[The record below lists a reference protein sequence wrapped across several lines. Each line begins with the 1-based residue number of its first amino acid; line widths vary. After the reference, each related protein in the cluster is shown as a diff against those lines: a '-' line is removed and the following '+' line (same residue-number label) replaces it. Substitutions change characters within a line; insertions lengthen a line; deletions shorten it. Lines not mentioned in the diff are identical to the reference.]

1 MFSVPQPQLLFRS
14 RAQLIAV
21 TESGAA
27 YEQGNR
33 ALVDQLAAAGLQMEK
48 SWLDVGDSR
57 VSDGCQTNAAADWIP
72 VEDTFPAGADQP
84 PLHPACRCTALYRRV
99 PSAVGVP
106 A

>member
-1 MFSVPQPQLLFRS
+1 MFSVPQPQLHIRS
-14 RAQLIAV
+14 RAHLIAV

-33 ALVDQLAAAGLQMEK
+33 AMADQLAAAGLQMEK

-57 VSDGCQTNAAADWIP
+57 VTDGCQANAAAGWIP
-72 VEDTFPAGADQP
+72 VADTFPAGADQP
-84 PLHPACRCTALYRRV
+84 PLHPACRCTALYQRV
-99 PSAVGVP
+99 PSAMGVP